1 MWQSMEREL
10 IPHSYALDIGAN
22 TICVYAHN
30 QIDDQDT
37 NDTLGADVPEGQVS
51 DDSYVTGTKNEA
63 VPVQSDDAPVEDP
76 INASSADSD
85 QQLARDDNEAIDKSN
100 IIDDRTRG
108 SKPRRSYREPGDDEM
123 GLTE

>member
-1 MWQSMEREL
+1 MSK
-10 IPHSYALDIGAN
+10 
-22 TICVYAHN
+22 YAHN

-85 QQLARDDNEAIDKSN
+85 QQLGERNCQSDLAKPHDLLTQNS
-100 IIDDRTRG
+100 TR
-108 SKPRRSYREPGDDEM
+108 
-123 GLTE
+123 